1 MAISYMTDNY
11 ITFRL
16 YVPIGI
22 MPLLIVMLFF
32 HRHHPLRYLYIINF
46 FCLLAA
52 VFVYLIFR
60 KYPVG
65 YEYPKPWV
73 HAMPFIWLFG
83 IFGGYGL
90 SILSFAA
97 FVIEHAQRHLWAKA
111 VIGMSGLILLVLCIW
126 GAYLFIQGILSLK
139 SG

>member
-1 MAISYMTDNY
+1 MTDNY

-22 MPLLIVMLFF
+22 MILLMIMLFF
-32 HRHHPLRYLYIINF
+32 HRHHALRYLYIINF

-52 VFVYLIFR
+52 VFVYFIFR
-60 KYPVG
+60 KHPVG
-65 YEYPKPWV
+65 YEYPRPWIHV
-73 HAMPFIWLFG
+73 MPFIWLFG
-83 IFGGYGL
+83 ILGGYGL

-97 FVIEHAQRHLWAKA
+97 FVIEHAQRHLLAKV
-111 VIGMSGLILLVLCIW
+111 VIGVSGLILLVLCIW
-126 GAYLFIQGILSLK
+126 WGYLFIKGILSLK